1 MIVAQIKTKK
11 IKSFKDVS
19 IQMERIITLYNQG
32 YGNKKIY
39 EFCEQVYFKLLN
51 ENGGY

>member
-1 MIVAQIKTKK
+1 MIVVQIKSKR

-32 YGNKKIY
+32 YGNKRIY
-39 EFCEQVYFKLLN
+39 EFCEQVYFKLLK